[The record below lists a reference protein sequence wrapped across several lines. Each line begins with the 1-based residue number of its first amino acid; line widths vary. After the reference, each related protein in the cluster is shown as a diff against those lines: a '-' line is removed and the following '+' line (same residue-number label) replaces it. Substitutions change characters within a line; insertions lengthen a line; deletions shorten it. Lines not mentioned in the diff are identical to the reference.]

1 MIREIVIVSGK
12 GGTGKTSLAA
22 AFAALAK
29 NGILCDA
36 DVDAADLHLLMQPEV
51 KKRTDF
57 MGGSKAV
64 INPDLCTGCGTCRTL
79 CRFDAISDRYE
90 VDPIRCEGCGVCV
103 DFCPEQAIDFPVQR
117 CGEWYISA
125 TRFGPMVHARL
136 GIAEENSGRLVS
148 LVRKETRQLAEERGL
163 ELILTDGPPGIGC
176 PVIAA
181 IGGATALVIVVE
193 PTVSGIH
200 DMERV
205 VDLAAHFRV
214 PGMVI
219 VNKYDLNVEMTETI
233 EQLAVQRNLVVLG
246 RVPFDPVFTRSMV
259 QGQTLFEYGEETP
272 TRQVVRDIWA
282 KIISSP
288 SMNPLGS
295 WISKQPFN
303 DDGEGFMVRVA
314 IPSEGNGGLD
324 GRRAGHFGH
333 CDVFTCIDVEDG
345 QIQAVHIL
353 PNQEHVQGGCM
364 VPVNLLAQAGVNAL
378 VVGGIGMRPLMGFRQ
393 VGIEV
398 YHDGE
403 RPEIRPV
410 VEDFLAGRLPRI
422 SDDQVC
428 GGGGH

>member
-51 KKRTDF
+51 KERTDF

-90 VDPIRCEGCGVCV
+90 VDPTRCEGCGVCV

-219 VNKYDLNVEMTETI
+219 VNKFDLNVGMTEAI
-233 EQLAVQRNLVVLG
+233 EQLAEKRNILVLG

-259 QGQTLFEYGEETP
+259 QGQTLFEYGEESP
-272 TRQVVRDIWA
+272 TRRVVRDIWA
-282 KIISSP
+282 KIVSSP
-288 SMNPLGS
+288 SMNPLG
-295 WISKQPFN
+295 IVDFK
-303 DDGEGFMVRVA
+303 A
-314 IPSEGNGGLD
+314 
-324 GRRAGHFGH
+324 
-333 CDVFTCIDVEDG
+333 T
-345 QIQAVHIL
+345 IQ
-353 PNQEHVQGGCM
+353 
-364 VPVNLLAQAGVNAL
+364 
-378 VVGGIGMRPLMGFRQ
+378 
-393 VGIEV
+393 
-398 YHDGE
+398 
-403 RPEIRPV
+403 
-410 VEDFLAGRLPRI
+410 
-422 SDDQVC
+422 
-428 GGGGH
+428 

>member
-12 GGTGKTSLAA
+12 GGTGKTSLTA

-29 NGILCDA
+29 NSILCDA

-51 KKRTDF
+51 KEQTDF

-64 INPDLCTGCGTCRTL
+64 IDPDLCTGCGTCRTL

-103 DFCPEQAIDFPVQR
+103 DFCPEQAIGFPVQR
-117 CGEWYISA
+117 CGEWFVSD

-148 LVRKETRQLAEERGL
+148 LVRTKTRQLAEARGL

-219 VNKYDLNVEMTETI
+219 VNKFDLNVGMTEAI
-233 EQLAVQRNLVVLG
+233 EQLAEKRNILVLG

-259 QGQTLFEYGEETP
+259 QGQTLFEYGEESP
-272 TRQVVRDIWA
+272 TRRVVRDIWA
-282 KIISSP
+282 KIVSSP
-288 SMNPLGS
+288 SMNPLG
-295 WISKQPFN
+295 IVDFK
-303 DDGEGFMVRVA
+303 A
-314 IPSEGNGGLD
+314 
-324 GRRAGHFGH
+324 
-333 CDVFTCIDVEDG
+333 T
-345 QIQAVHIL
+345 IQ
-353 PNQEHVQGGCM
+353 
-364 VPVNLLAQAGVNAL
+364 
-378 VVGGIGMRPLMGFRQ
+378 
-393 VGIEV
+393 
-398 YHDGE
+398 
-403 RPEIRPV
+403 
-410 VEDFLAGRLPRI
+410 
-422 SDDQVC
+422 
-428 GGGGH
+428 